1 LINALFF
8 LFIGIIALYYGA
20 DFLVKGA
27 GKLALLFGLS
37 PLFIGLTIVAL
48 GTSLPELFV
57 SMIAAF
63 DGKAAL
69 SLGNVVGSNVANI
82 GLVLGIGAIIAKKG
96 LPVKQQLLRFELPLL
111 VFYTVIFSVFCLYGR
126 LNIYHGIIMLLLLIF
141 FLVTSYKKSPK
152 EYSNSDEM
160 NDIKKNTGNPLIL
173 ILQIILGGIALDYGA
188 DFTVKGAVIIAKAF
202 SLSDSVIGASIVAV
216 GTSLPELF
224 TTIIALTKG
233 ESDIGIGNALGS
245 NIFNLFGVMGAV
257 TIIKPVLVERTV
269 LYFQIPAMLLITV
282 VLLPLMHSGTDDSG
296 NKKPCI
302 SRGEGVLLLIFYLVF
317 MVALYYWKF

>member
-1 LINALFF
+1 MINALFY
-8 LFIGIIALYYGA
+8 LLIGIIALYYGA

-57 SMIAAF
+57 SLIAAF

-69 SLGNVVGSNVANI
+69 SLGNVVGSNIANI
-82 GLVLGIGAIIAKKG
+82 GLVLGTGAVIAKNG
-96 LPVKQQLLRFELPLL
+96 LPVKQQLLRFEMPLL

-126 LNIYHGIIMLLLLIF
+126 LNIIHGIIMLILLIF
-141 FLVTSYKKSPK
+141 FLVISYKKSPK
-152 EYSNSDEM
+152 TFSDSEEM
-160 NDIKKNTGNPLIL
+160 DEIKKNTGNPLIL

-188 DFTVKGAVIIAKAF
+188 DFTVQGAVIVAKAF
-202 SLSDSVIGASIVAV
+202 SLSDSIIGASIVAV

-224 TTIIALTKG
+224 TTIIALSKG

-257 TIIKPVLVERTV
+257 TILTPVVVDRAV

-282 VLLPLMHSGTDDSG
+282 VLLPLMYSGTDDSG

-302 SRGEGVLLLIFYLVF
+302 SRGEGVLLLVFYIVF
-317 MVALYYWKF
+317 MVLLYNRKF